1 LYNFGAWRLRYSQ
14 LVALVFAQEETPEVE
29 ATELPAPVVTRYGR
43 GFGPGNGTCDGTCD
57 ADGDGVPDQLR
68 LQDGTGAGM
77 QYGHGYGPGDGTCD
91 GNCDADGDGVPDQLR
106 LQDGTGAGMQ
116 YGRGSIDRGQ
126 GQSMGQGF
134 GPGNGQG
141 MGQGMGLRDG
151 SCSDDLNRLFDGLQF
166 LRNRLALPGGSL
178 YGWGKFKY

>member
-1 LYNFGAWRLRYSQ
+1 MNKKILGIGLTILVLGA
-14 LVALVFAQEETPEVE
+14 LVFSVGGSVFAQEETPEVE
-29 ATELPAPVVTRYGR
+29 ATELPAPVVTRYG
-43 GFGPGNGTCDGTCD
+43 
-57 ADGDGVPDQLR
+57 
-68 LQDGTGAGM
+68 
-77 QYGHGYGPGDGTCD
+77 HGYGPGDGTCD
-91 GNCDADGDGVPDQLR
+91 GTCDADGDGVPDQLR

-151 SCSDDLNRLFDGLQF
+151 SCIDD
-166 LRNRLALPGGSL
+166 
-178 YGWGKFKY
+178 